1 MVCEGGPRWLHDL
14 VAAGVVDEADITV
27 APLFAGNATTPRT
40 PALEAVTQM
49 RLTQVLTG
57 DGTAAEPAQHKRRA
71 RASLA
76 MPYFS
81 FGQSLRPRS

>member
-1 MVCEGGPRWLHDL
+1 MNQKLTHTLPSLAVGGLL
-14 VAAGVVDEADITV
+14 LAAGALAAMSGARTSEVDASTLV
-27 APLFAGNATTPRT
+27 G
-40 PALEAVTQM
+40 ALESDV
-49 RLTQVLTG
+49 REITG
-57 DGTAAEPAQHKRRA
+57 DDGTAEPTQHKRRA

>member
-1 MVCEGGPRWLHDL
+1 MNQKLTHTLPSLAVGGLLLAIGVLATVTGARTAEAESAAL
-14 VAAGVVDEADITV
+14 VGALESDTREIAGVD
-27 APLFAGNATTPRT
+27 GNPDAR
-40 PALEAVTQM
+40 
-49 RLTQVLTG
+49 
-57 DGTAAEPAQHKRRA
+57 QHKRRA